1 MFLEQIATE
10 TPEAAAALF
19 ELRDAKA
26 WQEKYH
32 VSAGWLDAFLTAAL
46 DRGQDRFDWITAK
59 PNYFDNP
66 TQMLVSASATAW
78 KQVITSFKASHVI
91 WRELEKAGKGRI
103 IYSDPTED
111 KRNARRACG
120 WLVSWLFA
128 RMSYEAIQI
137 AAGVASWQI
146 VERTAKKFAKTIGLK
161 IEPQQGRRPP
171 QHTHLR
177 KSKKKS

>member
-66 TQMLVSASATAW
+66 AQMLVSASATAW
-78 KQVITSFKASHVI
+78 KQVITSYKASHVM
-91 WRELEKAGKGRI
+91 WREFEKEGKGRI

-128 RMSYEAIQI
+128 KTGDDALALR
-137 AAGVASWQI
+137 AGVTSASMVGKTRRQ
-146 VERTAKKFAKTIGLK
+146 FAATIGVKL
-161 IEPQQGRRPP
+161 ESQQGRRSDN
-171 QHTHLR
+171 LGV
-177 KSKKKS
+177 